1 MFICLPGNEEPVC
14 IKQYYL
20 RLAATDT
27 QTPGGASN
35 LLKDRVENPPTWAS
49 LRSLLGDRAPGSD
62 MTVRTVERN
71 QDCGTRH
78 MCHLESANPGF
89 GN

>member
-1 MFICLPGNEEPVC
+1 MFICLPGNEETVC

-35 LLKDRVENPPTWAS
+35 LLKDRVENLPTWAS
-49 LRSLLGDRAPGSD
+49 FCLCSVTALRAA
-62 MTVRTVERN
+62 T
-71 QDCGTRH
+71 
-78 MCHLESANPGF
+78 
-89 GN
+89 